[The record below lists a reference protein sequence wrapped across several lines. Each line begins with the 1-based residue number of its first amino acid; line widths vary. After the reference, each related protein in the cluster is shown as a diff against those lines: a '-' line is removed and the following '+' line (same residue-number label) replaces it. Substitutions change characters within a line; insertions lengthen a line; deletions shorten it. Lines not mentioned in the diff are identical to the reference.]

1 MKPILHLF
9 FAFACSFSAAQTAPY
24 IVGDWVVDKSVAGI
38 QIAKTT
44 SDSSSAG
51 ILCSIRTESCTAFLQ
66 LPTRCEVGDLVP
78 LIINSKVG
86 AFAVDGKCMKI
97 GDLWVQ
103 EITPYK
109 SIADAFESGGEIGF
123 ALPLIGGKFRVV
135 RFDTAG
141 GVAALKAASTLPAAR
156 PTRSQTL

>member
-1 MKPILHLF
+1 MKTILYF
-9 FAFACSFSAAQTAPY
+9 ISAFVCGISAAQTAPY
-24 IVGDWVVDKSVAGI
+24 MVGDWVVDKSVAGI

-51 ILCSIRTESCTAFLQ
+51 ILCVVKTENCTAFLQ
-66 LPTRCEVGDLVP
+66 LPTPCEVGGLVP

-86 AFAVDGKCMKI
+86 AFAVDGKCLKI

-109 SIADAFESGGEIGF
+109 SAADAFESGGEIGF
-123 ALPLIGGKFRVV
+123 ALPLMSGKFRVV

-141 GVAALKAASTLPAAR
+141 GVAALKAASTLPAA
-156 PTRSQTL
+156 PATRSQTL